1 MAASTSEAG
10 GDRHTAV
17 DLGFLSGVKGVVV
30 VAACGGC
37 VALVVLPARCE
48 RPSRAREAALAAE
61 LWRDVDALAGS
72 KVMKHIGPGGA
83 SDSLAGIFP
92 LPSSKSLIA
101 ALRLAAWM
109 VQHCA
114 DV

>member
-1 MAASTSEAG
+1 MTASTSKAG

-30 VAACGGC
+30 VAACGDW
-37 VALVVLPARCE
+37 VVLLVLPERCG
-48 RPSRAREAALAAE
+48 RPSRARETALAAE
-61 LWRDVDALAGS
+61 LWRDVDALAGA

-83 SDSLAGIFP
+83 SGSLAGIFP

-101 ALRLAAWM
+101 ALRLAACT